1 MKNNKSPG
9 SDGISIEFYKI
20 FWNDIKIY
28 LVNSLNYSF
37 QNGDLTDL
45 QKQSV
50 ITLLPK
56 TDKDTCF
63 LKNWRPISLLN
74 VDYKIATKTI
84 ANRIK
89 KVITNIVSNAQ
100 TGFIKGRYIGENIRL
115 LHEVLDHVDKNKL
128 PALLFFSDFEKAFDS
143 VDHDYMFK
151 VLHHFNF
158 GTSLINWVKLFYNN
172 ANSCVMNNGH
182 ISPFFPIQRGVRQGC
197 PLSPTLFILC
207 IELLSYEVS
216 SNVNIKGISVDDIE
230 IKNTLFADD
239 ATFLTD

>member
-1 MKNNKSPG
+1 MNKNYFMNIYTIKNNVHPHNSFNNNITNLNESDKNSCEGFISEHECLLALKDMKNNKSPG

-100 TGFIKGRYIGENIRL
+100 TGFIKGRYIG
-115 LHEVLDHVDKNKL
+115 
-128 PALLFFSDFEKAFDS
+128 
-143 VDHDYMFK
+143 
-151 VLHHFNF
+151 
-158 GTSLINWVKLFYNN
+158 
-172 ANSCVMNNGH
+172 
-182 ISPFFPIQRGVRQGC
+182 
-197 PLSPTLFILC
+197 
-207 IELLSYEVS
+207 
-216 SNVNIKGISVDDIE
+216 
-230 IKNTLFADD
+230 
-239 ATFLTD
+239 